1 MSIAPIGTLDIV
13 QVAIEKLI
21 NRVDGL
27 PGVGV
32 IYGPPGR
39 GKTVACVSLCNTA
52 DAYYVQMRSAW
63 NRKTLLEKILLE
75 MGIAPDTTIPRML
88 DQVCEQ
94 LALSRRP
101 LIIDEADFALRSNN
115 MLELVRDIY
124 EGSQGTLLLVGEEN
138 MPTKL
143 KRWERMHSR
152 VLAWIPAQPVSV
164 ADAVALAQVY
174 CRGITV
180 ADDMLRTLVEIAHG
194 SVRRVCVNLANIH
207 EEALV
212 SGSSSVDLKWW
223 GDRQFYTGESPI
235 PRREA

>member
-1 MSIAPIGTLDIV
+1 MSIAPIATLDIV

-21 NRVDGL
+21 SRVDGL

-63 NRKTLLEKILLE
+63 NRKALLEKILLE
-75 MGIAPDTTIPRML
+75 MGITPDTTIPKML

-143 KRWERMHSR
+143 KKWERMHSR

-174 CRGITV
+174 CHGINV
-180 ADDMLRTLVEIAHG
+180 ADDMLRHLVEIAHG
-194 SVRRVCVNLANIH
+194 SVRRVCVNLANIR

-212 SGSSSVDLKWW
+212 AGECNVNLAWW
-223 GDRQFYTGESPI
+223 DGRTFYTGESPI

>member
-1 MSIAPIGTLDIV
+1 MSIAPIATLDIV

-21 NRVDGL
+21 SRVDGL

-63 NRKTLLEKILLE
+63 NRKALLEKILLE
-75 MGIAPDTTIPRML
+75 MGIAPDATIPKML

-143 KRWERMHSR
+143 KKWERMHSR
-152 VLAWIPAQPVSV
+152 VLAWIPAQPVSFS
-164 ADAVALAQVY
+164 DAQALARVY
-174 CRGITV
+174 CRDIAV
-180 ADDMLRTLVEIAHG
+180 ADDMLQHLVDIAHG
-194 SVRRVCVNLANIH
+194 SVRRVCVNLANVH

-212 SGSSSVDLKWW
+212 AGSSSVDLTWW
-223 GDRQFYTGESPI
+223 GERQFYTGESPI